1 MQEIPQIEISD
12 FYVEFIGFVITL
24 LMGMW
29 LKDALTS
36 FIGGMKFKMNPH
48 FKEGDKVILDDQQAM
63 IVKIGWSQSVFGVYG
78 NDGYTWRF
86 IPNKRIETVKL
97 EKIVDAD
104 LHPDTKEER
113 AKKLM
118 DIMNNKE

>member
-1 MQEIPQIEISD
+1 MQEIPVIEISD

-24 LMGMW
+24 LIGMW

-104 LHPDTKEER
+104 LHPDSKIER
-113 AKKLM
+113 AQKLM
-118 DIMNNKE
+118 DIMNTKK

>member
-1 MQEIPQIEISD
+1 
-12 FYVEFIGFVITL
+12 
-24 LMGMW
+24 
-29 LKDALTS
+29 
-36 FIGGMKFKMNPH
+36 MNPH
-48 FKEGDKVILDDQQAM
+48 FKEGDKVLLDGQQAM
-63 IVKIGWSQSVFGVYG
+63 IVKIGWSQSVFGIYG
-78 NDGYTWRF
+78 EAGYTWRF
-86 IPNKRIETVKL
+86 IPNKRIELAKL

>member
-1 MQEIPQIEISD
+1 MQDMPKIELSEFYTEI
-12 FYVEFIGFVITL
+12 IGLVLTL
-24 LMGMW
+24 LVGLW
-29 LKDALTS
+29 IKDTVTS
-36 FIGGMKFKMNPH
+36 FLGGLKFKMNPH
-48 FKEGDKVILDDQQAM
+48 FKEGDKVLLDGQQAM
-63 IVKIGWSQSVFGVYG
+63 IVKIGWSQSVFGIYG
-78 NDGYTWRF
+78 EAGYTWRF
-86 IPNKRIETVKL
+86 IPNKRIELAKL